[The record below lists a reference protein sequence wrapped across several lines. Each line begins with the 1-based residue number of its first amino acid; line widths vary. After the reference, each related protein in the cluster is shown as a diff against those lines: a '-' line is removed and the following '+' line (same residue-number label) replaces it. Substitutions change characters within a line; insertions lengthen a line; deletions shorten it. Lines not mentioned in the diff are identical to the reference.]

1 MAILTTPNGHG
12 MYQDG
17 TSREGVIQYILNPNK
32 IRTGYWGGV
41 SVDLTNPAGCMEQ
54 VSRHFGKESGVRLR
68 HFVVSFHPKELNE
81 VEIVDE
87 IAQRVAN
94 WLGQEYPV
102 LYGVHEDKDHLHFHL
117 AMNAV
122 SHIDG
127 HRYRGTKR
135 EFYALQNAI
144 QDILMDYGIFSIR
157 YASAYR

>member
-1 MAILTTPNGHG
+1 M
-12 MYQDG
+12 
-17 TSREGVIQYILNPNK
+17 
-32 IRTGYWGGV
+32 
-41 SVDLTNPAGCMEQ
+41 DLTNPVGCMEQ

-122 SHIDG
+122 SHVDG

-157 YASAYR
+157 YVSAYR